1 MIQMIH
7 LRNLPLILA
16 LAISFVAVG
25 LTPASGQVPPR
36 FYWKSLSGGNG
47 VPVIGMFLNGNS
59 NPLDPAR
66 IVLAQASFEANV
78 AIVGYAHTFA
88 LFDRAAMVAVLA
100 PMGRLSGEAIF
111 KDRTFTQDAS
121 GFGDPLFEFDLNLIG
136 PKAIKN
142 MPDLARYEPG
152 FSLDMILD
160 LAVPVGEYN
169 NSQPLNLGQNRWY
182 GRVGFPI
189 VWQLGP
195 WVPGRRTTLEFLP
208 SVWFFRDNDDFV
220 GTTLSTE
227 PMFQL
232 ESHLTR
238 DFHQHLWG
246 SFDVGWMTG
255 GVATLDDGDPGEKLN
270 AVSLGI
276 TLGYHINDN
285 LQLTGG
291 YIATVNDSEPTD
303 LRMDGFR
310 LSLVFGW
317 HPLVENMK
325 KLQDT
330 P

>member
-1 MIQMIH
+1 MIH

-47 VPVIGMFLNGNS
+47 VPVIGMFLNGNA
-59 NPLDPAR
+59 NPLDPGST
-66 IVLAQASFEANV
+66 VLADASFEANV
-78 AIVGYAHTFA
+78 AIVGYAHTFT

-100 PMGRLSGEAIF
+100 PMGRLSGEVTLNG
-111 KDRTFTQDAS
+111 RTFSQDAS

-142 MPDLARYEPG
+142 IPDLARYEPG
-152 FSLDMILD
+152 FSLDVILD
-160 LAVPVGEYN
+160 LAVPIGEYDN
-169 NSQPLNLGQNRWY
+169 GQPLNLGQNRWY

-208 SVWFFRDNDDFV
+208 AVWFFSDNNDFV
-220 GTTLSTE
+220 GTTLSTK

-238 DFHQHLWG
+238 DFHEHLWG
-246 SFDVGWMTG
+246 SFDVTWMTG
-255 GVATLDDGDPGEKLN
+255 GQATLHGMQGEKLDN
-270 AVSLGI
+270 VGLGI

-317 HPLVENMK
+317 HTLVENRK